1 MEIMYSNKDYELFK
15 NKITCIYGD
24 KVNLI
29 NLGYEFNGIIYDDEW
44 TVKKFLNGHKF
55 KLNYKVIE
63 LFNEL
68 GVKNSLLKK
77 RIKYLSSGELKLILL
92 VYVLLNNKEV
102 LIFDYFDK
110 CLSNKLKKKVI
121 NYLKTKY
128 DGKLVF
134 ISNDLVFLNTL
145 SNNIIVFKDN
155 NIVFNDEF
163 IKLYKSKIKLNYPP
177 IIKFIKL
184 ANKKQAKLSF
194 TVDSKE
200 LLKDIYRSVR

>member
-134 ISNDLVFLNTL
+134 ISNDLIFLNTL

>member
-1 MEIMYSNKDYELFK
+1 MYSNKDYELFK

-134 ISNDLVFLNTL
+134 ISNDLIFLNTL